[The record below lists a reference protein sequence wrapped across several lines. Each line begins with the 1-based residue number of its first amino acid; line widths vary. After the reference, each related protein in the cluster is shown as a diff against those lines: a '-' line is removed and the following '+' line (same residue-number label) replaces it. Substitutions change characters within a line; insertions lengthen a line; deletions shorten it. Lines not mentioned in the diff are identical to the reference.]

1 MRGRDKEA
9 RPGTGRRRSTGPKDT
24 KDRWMITYAD
34 LITLLLIF
42 FVVMYAMSRIDVEK
56 YEVVT
61 QSLQHTF
68 KSGNP
73 VLDGGTG
80 VLDGG
85 KGALG
90 GENSDGNGQKSGNEQ
105 GSGPGDGNGTN
116 GTGQGSS
123 DGENNGNGTPPSSE
137 QQPLSARELAFREQ
151 EQELATLMGRIE
163 SYIKDNQLEDQIMV
177 TDLPKGISITLSD
190 QFLFDIGRADLKT
203 GSEETLLRLS
213 SLFRELNT
221 VISIEG
227 HTDNQPVGRAS
238 AFEDN
243 WELSGARALSVLRFF
258 LEKEQLDP
266 EDFQYAGYADTRPA
280 ADNTTA
286 AGRQKNRRVEIT
298 VLRQLQQ

>member
-1 MRGRDKEA
+1 MRGRD
-9 RPGTGRRRSTGPKDT
+9 RDIRSGTGRRRSAGPKDT

-68 KSGNP
+68 KSGNSL
-73 VLDGGTG
+73 LDKGTG
-80 VLDGG
+80 VLGSEDQYDYNNPPDRQ
-85 KGALG
+85 GAENGQGPESTG
-90 GENSDGNGQKSGNEQ
+90 GEGSGNT
-105 GSGPGDGNGTN
+105 S
-116 GTGQGSS
+116 
-123 DGENNGNGTPPSSE
+123 PPST
-137 QQPLSARELAFREQ
+137 QQPLTERELAFREQ

-163 SYIKDNQLEDQIMV
+163 SYIKDNQLDDQIKV

-190 QFLFDIGRADLKT
+190 RFLFDTGRADLKS
-203 GSEETLLRLS
+203 GSEVTLAQLA
-213 SLFRELNT
+213 SLFKELDT

-227 HTDNQPVGRAS
+227 HTDNQPIGRAS
-238 AFEDN
+238 SFEDN

-266 EDFQYAGYADTRPA
+266 EVFQYAGYADTRPA
-280 ADNTTA
+280 ADNATS